1 MRARKYKD
9 TQPSAIYLFKEMH
22 CSKKRFSET
31 IQKAI
36 DDMVATVA
44 TPDEDGQF
52 VMSSAQFVSHV
63 LPSSS

>member
-1 MRARKYKD
+1 
-9 TQPSAIYLFKEMH
+9 MH